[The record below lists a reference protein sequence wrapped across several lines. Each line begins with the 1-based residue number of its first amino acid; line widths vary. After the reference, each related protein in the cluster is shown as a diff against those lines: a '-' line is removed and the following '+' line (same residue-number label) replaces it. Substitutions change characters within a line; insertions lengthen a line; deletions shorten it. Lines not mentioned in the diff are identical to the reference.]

1 MKTKT
6 LPTNRGSKPVNPFT
20 GPSRQTTVRS
30 QPVAGPD
37 ASRLRIKRILAPT
50 DFSDYSKKALHYAV
64 RFAEQFGATLTVLHV
79 VEPVIPTTDGFGA
92 FQVPAIDVGVLQK
105 NAAASLASLV
115 GDEVDELVPVKTLVR
130 CGPPSQEIVSVAKDE
145 DIDLI
150 IIATHGYT
158 GLKHL
163 LLGSTAERVVRHA
176 PCPVLTV
183 REREHEF
190 A

>member
-6 LPTNRGSKPVNPFT
+6 LRTNRSSKPIEPLA
-20 GPSRQTTVRS
+20 GPSRQTTVRT
-30 QPVAGPD
+30 QPVAGSD
-37 ASRLRIKRILAPT
+37 ATRLRIKRILAPT

-64 RFAEQFGATLTVLHV
+64 RFAEEFGAALTVLHV

-92 FQVPAIDVGVLQK
+92 FQVPALDVEVLQK
-105 NAAASLASLV
+105 NADASLTSV
-115 GDEVDELVPVKTLVR
+115 VRDEVEELVPVKTLVR

-158 GLKHL
+158 GLKHF